1 VTKERKNRSLQFF
14 FRPIDDHMS
23 WKTEGRKRGWLR
35 ERERARV
42 REREFDGEREID
54 R

>member
-1 VTKERKNRSLQFF
+1 MTKERKKSEPTIF

-35 ERERARV
+35 RERKGESERKRV
-42 REREFDGEREID
+42 
-54 R
+54 